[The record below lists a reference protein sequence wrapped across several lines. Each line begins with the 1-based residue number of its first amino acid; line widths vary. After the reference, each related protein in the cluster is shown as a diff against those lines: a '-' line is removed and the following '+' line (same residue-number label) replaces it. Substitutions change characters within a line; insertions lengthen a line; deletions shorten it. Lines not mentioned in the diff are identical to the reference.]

1 MADTDM
7 DTSGILT
14 PDPPETRSTRTTML
28 LLKPNKPSKFTGTRD
43 HATVENWIASVNS
56 YFALTNARP
65 PYVFH
70 YLNTIFAGEAA
81 IWFRY
86 HFKEDKADT
95 LTWEEV
101 REALRSYFIPP
112 NKDRRLQDQWAA
124 LRQNSTVEQYISQF
138 CELVMQLPSMD
149 QKLLLDKFMRGLKP
163 KTKIELEL
171 KDPQDLQQAFRLA
184 DRFDTIVYRRNW
196 NNTDKHTDAAEYDD
210 NRGEPMQIDA
220 IRTHPWK
227 KKSPRQTTQS
237 KLPKLSD
244 EERTHLKNL
253 GACYRCRQV
262 GHMAREC
269 TSQTGKGS
277 PSGNSR
283 RQ

>member
-1 MADTDM
+1 MTDTDM
-7 DTSGILT
+7 NISDILT
-14 PDPPETRSTRTTML
+14 PDPPETLQTNSRTPF
-28 LLKPNKPSKFTGTRD
+28 LKPNKPSKFTGKRD
-43 HATVENWIASVNS
+43 HAAIENWIASVNS
-56 YFALTNARP
+56 YFALTDARTP
-65 PYVFH
+65 FVFH
-70 YLNTIFAGEAA
+70 YLNTIFGGEAA

-86 HFKEDKADT
+86 HFKEDRADN

-101 REALRSYFIPP
+101 RTALRNYFIPP

-124 LRQNSTVEQYISQF
+124 LRQTSTVEQYISQF

-171 KDPQDLQQAFRLA
+171 KDPQDLEQAFRLA
-184 DRFDTIVYRRNW
+184 DRFDTLVYRRNW
-196 NNTDKHTDAAEYDD
+196 NYTEGNTNTTEYDD

-227 KKSPRQTTQS
+227 KKSASTQS
-237 KLPKLSD
+237 KSFPKLTD
-244 EERTHLKNL
+244 AERTHLKSI
-253 GACYRCRQV
+253 GACYKCRQV

-269 TSQTGKGS
+269 SSQAGKS
-277 PSGNSR
+277 LPAGNAQ